1 MPHIPIVHNTLLLYY
16 ELLVILI
23 QNLLLGYFA
32 GETQHSPPTN
42 YEVTNPTYNTVIDQ
56 SKQPVKEPVGYY
68 AEVIIPTAE
77 VKMTPNPAY
86 AVS

>member
-1 MPHIPIVHNTLLLYY
+1 MLHIPIVHNTLLLYY
-16 ELLVILI
+16 ELLVIL
-23 QNLLLGYFA
+23 NLLLGYYT

-42 YEVTNPTYNTVIDQ
+42 YEVTNPTYNTVNDQ
-56 SKQPVKEPVGYY
+56 SKQTIKEPVGYY